1 MSSKPWF
8 AWFPADYRAKTAHL
22 TFEQDGAYRRML
34 DAYYER
40 RGPLPTQPEALY
52 RLCSAQSES
61 ERKSVDYVAKQYFR
75 ENGGELH
82 HTRCDEQIERE
93 KAIHNKWVESG
104 RKGGLRQA
112 QGRLKGRGK
121 GASTISDSDSHSSL
135 NPKTSTTL
143 SGRPDVAKRVL
154 QFLNDK
160 TGRHYKPVKANIEM
174 IVARLNDGAT
184 EIELNQVVAKKCR
197 EWAGD
202 EKMAIYLRPATLF
215 NRTKFA
221 QYQGELLCA
230 APTATA
236 N

>member
-1 MSSKPWF
+1 VSSKPWF

-40 RGPLPTQPEALY
+40 RGPLPAQLEALY
-52 RLCSAQSES
+52 RLCSAQSDS
-61 ERKSVDYVAKQYFR
+61 ERKAVETVVDQFFNDI
-75 ENGGELH
+75 NGKLH
-82 HTRCDEQIERE
+82 HSRCDEQILKENDL
-93 KAIHNKWVESG
+93 HNKWVAAG

-112 QGRLKGRGK
+112 QGRLKPGSSI
-121 GASTISDSDSHSSL
+121 STSYSHSSL
-135 NPKTSTTL
+135 DLPPNSKTSKTL
-143 SGRPDVAKRVL
+143 SSRLDVARQVL
-154 QFLNDK
+154 DFLNDK
-160 TGRHYKPVKANIEM
+160 TGRHYRPVKANLEM
-174 IVARLNDGAT
+174 IAARLADGAT
-184 EIELNQVVAKKCR
+184 EQELCQVVAKKCR

-202 EKMAIYLRPATLF
+202 EKMVIYLRPATLF

-230 APTATA
+230 APTVVA